1 MTKNLRLL
9 SWTICFLL
17 IWTSF
22 VPAKIKPKDLPENYR
37 RWIEEEVFYIITP
50 KEKDVFLQL
59 NTANERE
66 LFIKAFWKHRDP
78 TAGTDKNEFRDEH
91 YRRLNYVNR
100 RYKYAGKPGWKTD
113 RGKAYILLGEP
124 NDIRIFQSSDAYYP
138 AELWAYQG
146 IRLPGLPSAFN
157 LLFYQKG
164 RIGEYILYHP
174 AMMGPQSLLTNF
186 MEDPTNF
193 MAAYYELEEIQPLLA
208 QATISLIPGE
218 SVIQHPSMQSTAL
231 IQNLDGALI
240 RSIEDRYAKKFLEY
254 KDIVEVEYSANYTD
268 SDAQLQI
275 IKNPSGIPFVHFSL
289 EPKNIS
295 MGSYQDSIY
304 TTLEFNGILTDTQ
317 GQSIYQ
323 FERTV
328 PLKFTREQFES
339 MRHRPFIFTDKF
351 PVIPGKFH
359 FSLLLKNKVSKEFTS
374 SEANI
379 VIASDPKTFTMTS
392 LLLGFNATQM
402 TTPKQLNKPFVIQN
416 LQFYS
421 QAKKSF
427 VTKDNL
433 YVFFQVWSVPENLRK
448 NGSIRY
454 TIFREDVEKLTITYP
469 VSKYQNSIDFLEVFP
484 LENFVPGYYEIR
496 VALLDESGKQVMSQ
510 KEIFEISPA
519 SYIPRPWMLAQSQ
532 DRPDNPRTFHIL
544 GKQLF
549 NKQDYEGAYGL
560 LENAYSTAPEIFEYS
575 ISFAQLNFQ
584 LKMYKDTLEILN
596 PFADQIKNN
605 YDLTFLLGQSY
616 QALSEFGRAARY
628 YNEAV
633 DTFGVN
639 VNLLNALGECYL
651 SLGEKEEA
659 LVAFEKSLEIDPNQE
674 KIKEIVQS
682 LKK

>member
-1 MTKNLRLL
+1 M
-9 SWTICFLL
+9 
-17 IWTSF
+17 
-22 VPAKIKPKDLPENYR
+22 
-37 RWIEEEVFYIITP
+37 
-50 KEKDVFLQL
+50 
-59 NTANERE
+59 
-66 LFIKAFWKHRDP
+66 
-78 TAGTDKNEFRDEH
+78 
-91 YRRLNYVNR
+91 NYVNR

-113 RGKAYILLGEP
+113 RGKAYIILGEP

-146 IRLPGLPSAFN
+146 IRLDGLPSAFN

-164 RIGEYILYHP
+164 RIGEYILYNP

-186 MEDPTNF
+186 MEDPTNV
-193 MAAYYELEEIQPLLA
+193 MVAYYELEEIQPLLA

-218 SVIQHPSMQSTAL
+218 SVIQYPSMQSTAL

-275 IKNPSGIPFVHFSL
+275 IKDPSGIPFVHFSL

-304 TTLEFNGILTDTQ
+304 TTLEFNGILTDTR
-317 GQSIYQ
+317 GQTIYQ

-328 PLKFTREQFES
+328 PLNFTKEQFEN
-339 MRHRPFIFTDKF
+339 MRQRPFSFTDKF
-351 PVIPGKFH
+351 PVIPGEFH
-359 FSLLLKNKVSKEFTS
+359 FSYVMKNKVSKEFTS

-379 VIASDPKTFTMTS
+379 AIASDPKTFTMTS

-402 TTPKQLNKPFVIQN
+402 TTSKQLNKPFVIQN

-427 VTKDNL
+427 VAKDNL
-433 YVFFQVWSVPENLRK
+433 YVFFQVWSLPENLRK

-454 TIFREDVEKLTITYP
+454 TIFREDVEKLTITYL
-469 VSKYQNSIDFLEVFP
+469 VSKYQNPIDFLEIFP

-496 VALLDESGKQVMSQ
+496 VALLDESGKEILSQ
-510 KEIFEISPA
+510 QEIFEISPA
-519 SYIPRPWMLAQSQ
+519 SYILRPWILAQSQ
-532 DRPDNPRTFHIL
+532 DRPDSPKTFHIL

-549 NKQDYEGAYGL
+549 NKKDYEGAYGL
-560 LENAYSTAPEIFEYS
+560 LKNAYSAAPENFEYS

-605 YDLTFLLGQSY
+605 YDLTFLLGQSH
-616 QALSEFGRAARY
+616 QALSEFDRAVRY

-639 VNLLNALGECYL
+639 VNLLNALGKCYF